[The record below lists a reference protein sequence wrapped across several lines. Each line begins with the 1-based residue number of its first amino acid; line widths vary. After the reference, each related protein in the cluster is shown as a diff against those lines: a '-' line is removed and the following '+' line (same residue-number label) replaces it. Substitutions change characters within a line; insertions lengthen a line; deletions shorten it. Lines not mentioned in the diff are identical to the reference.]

1 LILTLVSTG
10 YASGY
15 YYPDLGVTSLSRG
28 GANVAG
34 VNDLTALW
42 YNPAALTRIRALQ
55 IDLDVTGVHQAASF
69 LRASETGVDAE
80 GQSVVTNYEKV
91 ENTAPVFPVPAVGI
105 AHNFGLDDFTF
116 ALGFYTP
123 LAPPIHTFDEA
134 GAQRYNLVSN
144 QMIQASYGPAVGWS
158 VNDWLSV
165 GLGVTG
171 SILSVKQDMDVH
183 MFIPELAGF
192 EIAQFGD
199 PAGDVGFAIE
209 AKDNFL
215 LSANAGVL
223 IEPKD
228 SFWALGFSIRPP
240 VQYEAQGTIVAD
252 FSNHYLYAPNDP
264 AKKIIMDES
273 ADSDMTLTV
282 NMPLIIKSGLLVRP
296 AENLEIEASFV
307 WEGWSSNEALVVE
320 GVEFLVDTSIQ
331 PVEVVTDVELPAG
344 FQDAWSVRLGGTY
357 TLNDTLSLSGGG
369 LYEVS
374 AVPSSSLGL
383 GQIDM
388 DKFGYGLG
396 VSWALSKQV
405 ELNASFGQ
413 LFFQTAEVS
422 DSEVEAVMV
431 NAISGE
437 VTEDGAIVGNG
448 VYTSD
453 VLLGGLG
460 LSWAFGQ

>member
-1 LILTLVSTG
+1 
-10 YASGY
+10 
-15 YYPDLGVTSLSRG
+15 
-28 GANVAG
+28 
-34 VNDLTALW
+34 
-42 YNPAALTRIRALQ
+42 
-55 IDLDVTGVHQAASF
+55 
-69 LRASETGVDAE
+69 
-80 GQSVVTNYEKV
+80 
-91 ENTAPVFPVPAVGI
+91 
-105 AHNFGLDDFTF
+105 
-116 ALGFYTP
+116 
-123 LAPPIHTFDEA
+123 
-134 GAQRYNLVSN
+134 
-144 QMIQASYGPAVGWS
+144 
-158 VNDWLSV
+158 
-165 GLGVTG
+165 
-171 SILSVKQDMDVH
+171 VKQDMDVH

-192 EIAQFGD
+192 DIAQFGD
-199 PAGDVGFAIE
+199 PAGDVGFSIE
-209 AKDNFL
+209 AKDSFL

-223 IEPKD
+223 IEPQD
-228 SFWALGFSIRPP
+228 SFWAFGLSIRPP
-240 VQYEAQGTIVAD
+240 VRYEAQGTIVAD
-252 FSNHYLYAPNDP
+252 FSNHYLYAPTDP
-264 AKKIIMDES
+264 EKKIIMDDS

-282 NMPLIIKSGLLVRP
+282 NMPLIIKTGLLLRP
-296 AENLEIEASFV
+296 TEHFEFEASFV

-357 TLNDTLSLSGGG
+357 TLNDALSLSGGG

-374 AVPSSSLGL
+374 AVPTSSLGL

-396 VSWALSKQV
+396 VSWRLGKQV
-405 ELNASFGQ
+405 ELDASFGQ
-413 LFFQTAEVS
+413 LFFQTADVS

-448 VYTSD
+448 VYTSR